1 MWRLACLGAAG
12 WYSIL
17 YIDPTKHWTL
27 ATLPRYLQWCGLLRE
42 MSPTVTTLTTPDH
55 TQTIF
60 LIRGRQTSFP
70 FRRKLYQ
77 REREGDAAF
86 VIIILSELIVNTGPR
101 GDGSDWIKPIDYK
114 LIKPGIAGIAGVTCV
129 GGGWDISIV
138 LSLKIIIIII
148 ISQSNFLI
156 QSRIY

>member
-1 MWRLACLGAAG
+1 
-12 WYSIL
+12 
-17 YIDPTKHWTL
+17 
-27 ATLPRYLQWCGLLRE
+27 
-42 MSPTVTTLTTPDH
+42 MSPPLVQSDH

-60 LIRGRQTSFP
+60 VIIGRQTL
-70 FRRKLYQ
+70 KHTLGK
-77 REREGDAAF
+77 REKTDTAF
-86 VIIILSELIVNTGPR
+86 VIIILSELRTDSEYQPLMIP

-129 GGGWDISIV
+129 GGGLDISIV

-156 QSRIY
+156 QSREY